1 MKFRLGV
8 PRFLSMLALV
18 VGAGCMAPQ
27 ATRAPAFEAEGRV
40 TVRGNEPFTAVI
52 LETDQGNWY
61 VLELTPEQRTG
72 LLNPSVQR
80 VSGQLYRGDWNERP
94 FATIRVATIQ
104 RLER

>member
-1 MKFRLGV
+1 MKSLLRV
-8 PRFLSMLALV
+8 PLLLSMVALV
-18 VGAGCMAPQ
+18 LLAGCMSPR
-27 ATRAPAFEAEGRV
+27 ATGSTAFEIEGRV

-52 LETDQGNWY
+52 LETEQGNWY

-72 LLNPSVQR
+72 LVNPSMQR
-80 VSGQLYRGDWNERP
+80 VFGELYRGDWNGRP